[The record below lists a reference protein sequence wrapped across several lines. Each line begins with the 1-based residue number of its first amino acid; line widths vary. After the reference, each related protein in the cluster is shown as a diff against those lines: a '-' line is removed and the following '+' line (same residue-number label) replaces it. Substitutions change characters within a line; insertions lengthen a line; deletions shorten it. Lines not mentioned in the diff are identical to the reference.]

1 MLTSKELG
9 ERLRNIRKIKNIS
22 QYRMAELMDCDCSA
36 IGRLESGKNY
46 PLMGTLYKY
55 SEAVGVPVS
64 DILAEASATKNDML
78 SPEEIGENI
87 KKWSMLRGV
96 SIRGLSKKAGMSRTS
111 VQSLRAGRSTSYLLT
126 YWYIAKALDVTVGT
140 LLGET
145 GGVQG

>member
-22 QYRMAELMDCDCSA
+22 QYRMAELMDCDCSS

-64 DILAEASATKNDML
+64 DILAESSMPKNDML
-78 SPEEIGENI
+78 SPEDIGKNI
-87 KKWSMLRGV
+87 KRWSMLRGI
-96 SIRGLSKKAGMSRTS
+96 SIRKLAEKSGIGHTS
-111 VQSLRAGRSTSYLLT
+111 VQSIREGRCMSSMLT
-126 YWYIAKALDVTVGT
+126 YWYIAKALGVTVGT

-145 GGVQG
+145 GGAE

>member
-1 MLTSKELG
+1 MLTEKELG

-22 QYRMAELMDCDCSA
+22 QYRMAELMDCDCSS

-64 DILAEASATKNDML
+64 DILAESSMPKNDML

-87 KKWSMLRGV
+87 KKWSALRGM
-96 SIRGLSKKAGMSRTS
+96 SIKGLAEKAGLSRSS
-111 VQSLRAGRSTSYLLT
+111 ILNLREGRCISYMPT
-126 YWYIAKALDVTVGT
+126 YQYIAEALGVTVGT

-145 GGVQG
+145 GGAE

>member
-22 QYRMAELMDCDCSA
+22 QYRKAELMDCDCSS
-36 IGRLESGKNY
+36 IGQLESGKNY
-46 PLMGTLYKY
+46 PLMATLYKY

-64 DILAEASATKNDML
+64 DILAESPVTKSDMM

-96 SIRGLSKKAGMSRTS
+96 SINGLAKKAGMSRTS
-111 VQSLRAGRSTSYLLT
+111 VQSLREGRSMSYLLT

-145 GGVQG
+145 GGAE